1 MILSAKHGFLRPDD
15 TVPGNYDVT
24 FGTGHPEIMAADEL
38 RRQFH
43 EKAFPTSKS
52 LSCLAEKYR
61 SVLNAVIGEH
71 QHITWPLSSYK
82 GIGYMLQALN
92 QAVEEKDELQHVDM
106 KKECNH
112 SNAAIDC
119 MRKNEAIKDFRGNKY
134 VDHCQRQGDA
144 RSFYIKRDKG
154 NRSRQN
160 ETPVSNCLHCKNKTF
175 ILRASKAGM
184 LLAFISVNPK

>member
-1 MILSAKHGFLRPDD
+1 MILFPEITMSLLEPS
-15 TVPGNYDVT
+15 
-24 FGTGHPEIMAADEL
+24 HPEIMAADEL

-43 EKAFPTSKS
+43 EKGFSDVEELVMLGGK
-52 LSCLAEKYR
+52 KYR

-112 SNAAIDC
+112 SSAAIDC

-144 RSFYIKRDKG
+144 RSFLCHKT
-154 NRSRQN
+154 RQREQI
-160 ETPVSNCLHCKNKTF
+160 ETK
-175 ILRASKAGM
+175 
-184 LLAFISVNPK
+184 